1 MRGAASRPPSEH
13 LTATPVG
20 GLVSLLEDNVTPWVQ
35 RLLFANII
43 AFFVQQALPG
53 LDANLAFVPVLIL
66 VQPWT
71 IITYMFLHGSISHIL
86 FNMLGL
92 YFFGPRVEQRLGSSV
107 FIWLYFISGIGG
119 AIGSLLFAP
128 RSPIIGASAAIYGV
142 MLAFASFWPREKV
155 FIWGVL
161 PVEIRV
167 LVVIATVISL
177 YSGLSGAG
185 GGVAHFAHLGGF
197 VGAAAYLWYLRSSQ
211 GTKKFRA
218 KSVAVPSTVT
228 KQLGNWKG
236 VDMTQVHELN
246 RDEVNRILDK
256 INASGLG
263 SLAAEE
269 RLFLSNFVP
278 MDDRKPIS

>member
-1 MRGAASRPPSEH
+1 M
-13 LTATPVG
+13 
-20 GLVSLLEDNVTPWVQ
+20 TPWVQ

-43 AFFVQQALPG
+43 IFFVQMAAPG
-53 LDANLAFVPVLIL
+53 LTDGFVFVPTLIFL
-66 VQPWT
+66 RPWT
-71 IITYMFLHGSISHIL
+71 IVTYMFLHGSITHIL

-92 YFFGPRVEQRLGSSV
+92 YFFGPRVEARLGSSRFV
-107 FIWLYFISGIGG
+107 SLYFISGVAG
-119 AIGSLLFAP
+119 AIASLLFAA

-155 FIWGVL
+155 YIWGVL
-161 PVEIRV
+161 PVEVRV

-177 YSGLSGAG
+177 YSGLSGNG

-197 VGAAAYLWYLRSSQ
+197 VGAGVYLWFLQANQ
-211 GTKKFRA
+211 GAKKFRA
-218 KSVAVPSTVT
+218 KAVAVPAAVT

-236 VDMTQVHELN
+236 VDMASVHELN

-256 INASGLG
+256 ISASGLG
-263 SLAAEE
+263 SLTPEE

-278 MDDRKPIS
+278 MDDRRPLQ

>member
-1 MRGAASRPPSEH
+1 M
-13 LTATPVG
+13 
-20 GLVSLLEDNVTPWVQ
+20 TPWVQ
-35 RLLFANII
+35 RLLFANVI

-53 LDANLAFVPVLIL
+53 LDVNLAFVPVLIL
-66 VQPWT
+66 VRPWT
-71 IITYMFLHGSISHIL
+71 VITYMFLHGGITHIL

-92 YFFGPRVEQRLGSSV
+92 YFFGPRVEMRLGSSR
-107 FIWLYFISGIGG
+107 FISLYFISGISG

-128 RSPIIGASAAIYGV
+128 TSPIIGASAAVYGV

-155 FIWGVL
+155 YIWGVL

-177 YSGLSGAG
+177 YSGFSGAG

-197 VGAAAYLWYLRSSQ
+197 VGAAIYLWFIRTNQ
-211 GTKKFRA
+211 GAKKFRA
-218 KSVAVPSTVT
+218 KAVAVPSTVN

-236 VDMTQVHELN
+236 IDMMQVHELN
-246 RDEVNRILDK
+246 REEVNRILDK
-256 INASGLG
+256 ISATGLG
-263 SLAAEE
+263 SLTPEE

-278 MDDRKPIS
+278 MDDRKPIN